1 MRDAAGKVES
11 TPWAGRG
18 LTAVRYRRATQ
29 SVRQAMATLFAHAT
43 SSEDAAAEMLELV
56 GKPLGWTFGQIWS
69 QQQGTWRRSH
79 YWNGTDGEISMFDA
93 VNACAAFGSGD
104 GAVGRTGASARTSW
118 FDEVQD
124 DSDSVRVT
132 LGFRAGLRGI
142 LVFPIVSAGRA
153 LAVVEFF
160 GRKPQPPDEDLLG
173 LMADIGRRL
182 GELAYRRQLEDALEA
197 DGRQTESLR
206 AEAQVYEALLAAQGE
221 LGEII
226 ILSENDTPIYIN
238 DAPARIIGYDP
249 SELRALGSLFEL
261 IPADRRAEVAE
272 NLGSGLR
279 AGEPHRFETAI
290 QRKDGAILDVE
301 VTRLQIVSPDRTRV
315 FTLARDI
322 TERKRAQRALEHQ
335 ALHDGLTGL
344 PNRVLLGDRL
354 QQAIR
359 WADRSGGQVALII
372 LDLDQFKEINDSAG
386 HDVGDLLLQQVGKR
400 LQGELRRT
408 DTVARLG
415 GDEFAILLVGADV
428 EAAEGTARKL
438 LAALER
444 PMLMG
449 DDTLDVGASVGIA
462 VYPTH
467 GRDGHAIFRRADIAL
482 YVAKRSRGTFA
493 TYASQQESHGLS
505 RPALTAALRRA
516 IQEDQLMLHYQPI
529 ASMRSTVIRA
539 FEVLVRWQ
547 HPQRGPVAP
556 SEFVPLAEQ
565 SGLIQPLT
573 RWVLRKALLECRRW
587 YEANAQMSVSVNLS
601 MRNLRDP
608 ELPDV
613 ISRLLEEC
621 AAEASWLSLEVTED
635 VIMADPVR
643 TFNNLE
649 QLRRMGVS
657 LVVDDFGTGYSSLA
671 YLQQLPVDQLKI
683 DKSFIIPMAVD
694 ADSATIVRAAIDL
707 AHHLRLSVVA
717 EGVENQQTWDLLAAS
732 GCDLAQGFHLSHPL
746 PREDVLPWLA
756 AWSPG

>member
-1 MRDAAGKVES
+1 MRNAAGKVEG
-11 TPWAGRG
+11 TPWTGRG
-18 LTAVRYRRATQ
+18 PTVVRYRRATQ
-29 SVRQAMATLFAHAT
+29 CVQQAMANLFAHAT
-43 SSEDAAAEMLELV
+43 SFEDAAEEVLELV

-69 QQQGTWRRSH
+69 PHQGAWRRSH
-79 YWNGTDGEISMFDA
+79 AWSETAGEISMFDA
-93 VNACAAFGSGD
+93 VNACAAFETGD
-104 GAVGRTGASARTSW
+104 GAVGRTAASAKTSW
-118 FDEVQD
+118 FEEVQD
-124 DSDSVRVT
+124 EADSVRVT

-142 LVFPIVSAGRA
+142 VVFPVLGAGRT
-153 LAVVEFF
+153 LAVAEFF
-160 GRKPQPPDEDLLG
+160 GRDSQPSDEDLLG
-173 LMADIGRRL
+173 IMADIGRRL
-182 GELAYRRQLEDALEA
+182 GDLAYRRQLEDALEA
-197 DGRQTESLR
+197 DGRQNQSLR
-206 AEAQVYEALLAAQGE
+206 AEAQVYEALLTAQGE
-221 LGEII
+221 LGEIV

-249 SELRALGSLFEL
+249 AELTALGSLFEL

-272 NLGSGLR
+272 NLRSGLR

-301 VTRLQIVSPDRTRV
+301 VTRLQIVSTDRTRV

-322 TERKRAQRALEHQ
+322 TDRKRAQQALEHQ
-335 ALHDGLTGL
+335 ALHDALTGL

-359 WADRSGGQVALII
+359 WADRSGEQVALMI
-372 LDLDQFKEINDSAG
+372 LDLDQFKEINDTAG
-386 HDVGDLLLQQVGKR
+386 HEAGDLLLQQVGER

-415 GDEFAILLVGADV
+415 GDEFAILLVGAGI

-444 PMLMG
+444 PLLMG

-467 GRDGHAIFRRADIAL
+467 GGDGQAIFRRADIAL

-493 TYASQQESHGLS
+493 MYASEQETHGLS
-505 RPALTAALRRA
+505 RPALTATLRRA
-516 IQEDQLMLHYQPI
+516 IQEDQLTLHYQPI
-529 ASMRSTVIRA
+529 ASMRSSMVRA

-547 HPQRGPVAP
+547 HPQRGLMAP

-587 YEANAQMSVSVNLS
+587 YEANAELGISVNIS
-601 MRNLRDP
+601 MRNLRDA
-608 ELPDV
+608 ELPDM

-621 AAEASWLSLEVTED
+621 AAEAAWLSLEVTED

-657 LVVDDFGTGYSSLA
+657 LVVDDFGSGYSSLA

-683 DKSFIIPMAVD
+683 DKSLIIPMAVD

-746 PREDVLPWLA
+746 PRDEVLPWLA
-756 AWSPG
+756 ARSR